1 MSLMCIS
8 TLALSGCLAITV
20 LSGTIGVV
28 DSVAKEIKIN
38 KLEKKLIE
46 LKKGK
51 EDGAKLGSIVGQP
64 TKEDMHKT
72 GDQ

>member
-8 TLALSGCLAITV
+8 TLALSGCLAVTV

-38 KLEKKLIE
+38 KLEKRLIE
-46 LKKGK
+46 LKKSK
-51 EDGAKLGSIVGQP
+51 EEEDKPYVPSYKDMDILKNKL
-64 TKEDMHKT
+64 
-72 GDQ
+72 